1 MAAEIGDAP
10 AEGAPAGGPAAGP
23 WSAIPQSEGV
33 AHAAQ
38 HLAEKVDEKIDPHTP
53 SSKEQDSQSTGSE
66 SDYLDKEHS
75 KQEVTQLARQMT
87 SSSIKTAGGTYVNP
101 FAGSDDPELDPL
113 SGHFVP
119 ERWVKTLIGL
129 QSRDPER
136 YPQRVAGISYKN
148 LNVSGFGSPLDYQK
162 TFGNYPLELA
172 SIFNTVTGR
181 GKRKIQILKDFEGL
195 VKSGEMLVVLGRP
208 GSGCTTLLKTMTG
221 ETDGFYIDQASEIN
235 YQGVP
240 MEKMHNDFRGEC
252 MYQAEVDVHF
262 PQLSVGQTLT
272 FAAEARAP
280 RNRVPGVSRQQ
291 YAKHMTDVIMAVFGL
306 SHTYHTKVG
315 NDFVRG
321 VSGGERK
328 RVSIA
333 EAALGGSPL
342 QAWDNSTRGLDSA
355 TALEFIKTL
364 RLSTSLAG
372 STAAVAIYQASQS
385 IYDKFDKVVV
395 LYEGRQIYFGPT
407 TAAKDYFV
415 NLGFVCTERATT
427 GDFLTSLTNP
437 VERIVR
443 EGFENRVPRT
453 ADEFADVWKNSQ
465 ARQLLMAEIE
475 AFDKEFPVGGEQL
488 ELFRKSRQASQAKRQ
503 RVKSPY
509 TISYPMQISLCVRRG
524 FQRLKGDAS
533 LTLTGIIGNSIMAL
547 IIGSVFYNLDSTTNS
562 FYSRGALLFFA
573 ILLNAFSSFL
583 EILTIYAQRPIVEK
597 QSKYA
602 FYHPSSEAIASMIC
616 DLPNKIL
623 TSIFF
628 NLTLYFLT
636 NLRRTPSAFFTFYL
650 FSFMCTL
657 AMSMIFRSIGALS
670 RTLAQAMAPAA
681 VLILALVIYTGFVI
695 PVGDMHPW
703 FSWLRWL
710 DPVAYAFEALMINEF
725 NNRQFNC
732 TSIVPTDIGLTG
744 SFYANL
750 APDQSSCTVQGSVTG
765 LDYVEGTAYINTA
778 FQYYRSH
785 LWRNFGILVAM
796 VIGFLFI
803 YLSFAEYITGKGS
816 KGEVLLFPRG
826 LVPQFKKKVDEEN
839 EGNERPNV
847 EDAIAEKVVS
857 AGDVPPS
864 IQQQTAVFHWEAVH
878 YDVKVKGG
886 TRTLLE
892 DCDGWVQPGKLTALM
907 GASGAGKTTLLDV
920 LASRVT
926 MGVVT
931 GQMLVDGRQRDSG
944 FQRKTGYVQQQD
956 LHLSTST
963 VREALNFSALLRQP
977 KTTPKKE
984 KLAYVDEV
992 IKVLEMEAYADAV
1005 VGVPGE
1011 GLNVEQ
1017 RKRLTIGVELAAKPA
1032 LLLFLDEPT
1041 SGLDS
1046 QTAWSICQLLR
1057 KLANNGQAILCTI
1070 HQPSAVLFQSFDRLL
1085 FLVKGGRTVYFG
1097 DIGESS
1103 KTLTNYFESNGARKC
1118 GDEENP
1124 AEWMLDVVGAA
1135 PGSQNT
1141 IEWSEVWWDSPEKQQ
1156 IKEQLAEMKRTLSQ
1170 KPVDT
1175 EPTALLEF
1183 AETFPFQ
1190 LSLVTRRVFQQYWRT
1205 PSYLYSKTLLCAA
1218 SPLFIGFSFW
1228 NSPLSLQGLQN
1239 QLFSIFMLITI
1250 FGNLTQQIMPHFV
1263 TQRSL
1268 YEVRERPSKTYG
1280 WKVFMLSNI
1289 IVELPWQTLM
1299 AAVMFFCWY
1308 YPIGMYKNA
1317 IPMDQVAERGALMF
1331 LLILAFMLFASTF
1344 TDMVVAGMDSSETAG
1359 NVGQLLFSLTL
1370 IFCGVLAGPGTLP
1383 GFWIFMYRVSPFTYL
1398 INGML
1403 AAGLANTEVT
1413 CSDSEYSTFNP
1424 RSGQTCFE
1432 YMQPYIDQRGGYVL
1446 NENATTQCRFCSSRF
1461 TNVYLEQLY
1470 SEYST
1475 RWRNFGIMWAYII
1488 FNIAA
1493 ALLLYWL
1500 ARVPRKQKVQESPPP
1515 GASRTQTRVSR
1526 QQTKE
1531 SQAA

>member
-1 MAAEIGDAP
+1 MAGT
-10 AEGAPAGGPAAGP
+10 EGAPAGGASANGP
-23 WSAIPQSEGV
+23 WGAIPQSEGV

-38 HLAEKVDEKIDPHTP
+38 HLIEKIESHI
-53 SSKEQDSQSTGSE
+53 SGSKESKSESSQTE
-66 SDYLDKEHS
+66 SDYLDKEHADR
-75 KQEVTQLARQMT
+75 EVTKLARSVT
-87 SSSIKTAGGTYVNP
+87 STSIKTAGGSYPNP

-113 SGHFVP
+113 SGQFKP
-119 ERWVKTLIGL
+119 ERWVRTLIGL

-136 YPQRVAGISYKN
+136 YPQRIAGVAYRN

-162 TFGNYPLELA
+162 TFGNYPLEILNL
-172 SIFNTVTGR
+172 FNTITGR
-181 GKRKIQILKDFEGL
+181 GKRKIQILRDFEGL
-195 VKSGEMLVVLGRP
+195 VRSGEMLVVLGRP
-208 GSGCTTLLKTMTG
+208 GSGCSTFLKTITG
-221 ETDGFYIDQASEIN
+221 ETGGFHIDQGSEIN
-235 YQGVP
+235 YQGIP
-240 MEKMHNDFRGEC
+240 MKTMHEDFRGEC

-280 RNRVPGVSRQQ
+280 RNRLPGVSRRQ
-291 YAKHMTDVIMAVFGL
+291 YAKHMTDVIMTVFGL

-385 IYDKFDKVVV
+385 IYDKFDKVVL
-395 LYEGRQIYFGPT
+395 LYEGRQIYFGPA
-407 TAAKDYFV
+407 TAAKEYFI
-415 NLGFVCTERATT
+415 NLGFLCEERATT

-437 VERIVR
+437 AERIVR
-443 EGFENRVPRT
+443 EGFEHRVPRT
-453 ADEFADVWKNSQ
+453 SDEFADVWKKSE
-465 ARQLLMAEIE
+465 ARQLLKAEIE
-475 AFDKEFPVGGEQL
+475 AFDQEFPVGGQQL
-488 ELFRKSRQASQAKRQ
+488 ELFRKSRQATQAKRQ

-509 TISYPMQISLCVRRG
+509 TISYPMQVGLCMKRG
-524 FQRLKGDAS
+524 FQRLQGDAS
-533 LTLTGIIGNSIMAL
+533 LALTGIIGNSIMAL
-547 IIGSVFYNLDSTTNS
+547 IIGSVFYNLPADTSN

-573 ILLNAFSSFL
+573 ILLNAFSSYL
-583 EILTIYAQRPIVEK
+583 EILTIYAQRPIVDK

-602 FYHPSSEAIASMIC
+602 FYHPSSEAVASMIC

-628 NLTLYFLT
+628 NITLYFLT
-636 NLRRTPSAFFTFYL
+636 HLRRTPSAFFTFYL

-657 AMSMIFRSIGALS
+657 SMSMVFRSIGALS

-681 VLILALVIYTGFVI
+681 VLILALVIYTGFAV
-695 PVGDMHPW
+695 PPEQMHPW
-703 FSWLRWL
+703 FSWFRWI
-710 DPVAYAFEALMINEF
+710 DPVAYAFEAVMINEF
-725 NNRQFNC
+725 HNRRFPC
-732 TSIVPTDIGLTG
+732 KTFVPTGQG
-744 SFYANL
+744 YEGL
-750 APDQSSCTVQGSVTG
+750 APDQTSCTVVGAVAG
-765 LDYVEGTAYINTA
+765 VGYVEGDAYINQS

-785 LWRNFGILVAM
+785 LWRNFGILVAIT
-796 VIGFLFI
+796 IGFLFI
-803 YLSFAEYITGKGS
+803 YLGFAEFISGKKS

-826 LVPQFKKKVDEEN
+826 LVPHLKRRVDEE
-839 EGNERPNV
+839 EDGNDRLTAQ
-847 EDAIAEKVVS
+847 DGAAEKVLS
-857 AGDVPPS
+857 AGDVPPG

-878 YDVKVKGG
+878 YDIKIKGG

-956 LHLSTST
+956 LHLATST

-977 KTTPKKE
+977 RTTPKEE
-984 KLAYVDEV
+984 KLAYVDEI
-992 IKVLEMEAYADAV
+992 IKVLEMESYADAV

-1046 QTAWSICQLLR
+1046 QTAWSICKLLR

-1070 HQPSAVLFQSFDRLL
+1070 HQPSAVLFQEFDRLL
-1085 FLVKGGRTVYFG
+1085 FLASGGRTVYFG
-1097 DIGESS
+1097 DIGENS
-1103 KTLTNYFESNGARKC
+1103 KTLTDYFESNGSRTC
-1118 GDEENP
+1118 GAEENP
-1124 AEWMLDVVGAA
+1124 AEWMLDVIGAA

-1141 IEWSEVWWDSPEKQQ
+1141 IDWPEVWWDSPEKQQ
-1156 IKEQLAEMKRTLSQ
+1156 IKEQLAEMKRTLSS
-1170 KPVDT
+1170 KPHDKD
-1175 EPTALLEF
+1175 PTALLEF
-1183 AETFPFQ
+1183 AEPFFFQ
-1190 LSLVTRRVFQQYWRT
+1190 LVLVTRRVFEQYWRT
-1205 PSYLYSKTLLCAA
+1205 PSYLYSKTLLCVA
-1218 SPLFIGFSFW
+1218 SALFIGFSFW
-1228 NSPLSLQGLQN
+1228 DSPLSLQGLQN
-1239 QLFSIFMLITI
+1239 QLFSVFMMMTI
-1250 FGNLTQQIMPHFV
+1250 FGNLLQQIMPHFV

-1280 WKVFMLSNI
+1280 WKVFMISNI
-1289 IVELPWQTLM
+1289 VVELPWNALM
-1299 AAVMFFCWY
+1299 AVMIFFCWY

-1317 IPMDQVAERGALMF
+1317 IPQHQVHERGGLMF
-1331 LLILAFMLFASTF
+1331 LLILTFLLFASTF
-1344 TDMVVAGMDSSETAG
+1344 TDMVIAGMESSETAG

-1370 IFCGVLAGPGTLP
+1370 IFCGVLASPEALP

-1403 AAGLANTEVT
+1403 STGLANTNVT
-1413 CSDSEYSTFNP
+1413 CSDIEYATFNP
-1424 RSGQTCFE
+1424 PSDQTCGQ
-1432 YMQPYIDQRGGYVL
+1432 YMESFTIRKGGYVL
-1446 NENATTQCRFCSSRF
+1446 NPEATSQCKFCTASD
-1461 TNVYLEQLY
+1461 TNVYLARLSAQ
-1470 SEYST
+1470 YST
-1475 RWRNFGIMWAYII
+1475 RWRNFGIMWAFIV
-1488 FNIAA
+1488 FNVAA
-1493 ALLLYWL
+1493 ALFFYWL

-1515 GASRTQTRVSR
+1515 GAASRQQTRVSR

-1531 SQAA
+1531 SKVAA

>member
-1 MAAEIGDAP
+1 MGD
-10 AEGAPAGGPAAGP
+10 APAGGPSAGP
-23 WSAIPQSEGV
+23 WSAIPQSGGV
-33 AHAAQ
+33 ANAAQ
-38 HLAEKVDEKIDPHTP
+38 ELVEKFDEKIDPHTP
-53 SSKEQDSQSTGSE
+53 SSKEHDSQSMGTE
-66 SDYLDKEHS
+66 SDYLEKEHTE
-75 KQEVTQLARQMT
+75 QEVTELARQMT
-87 SSSIKTAGGTYVNP
+87 SNSIKTAGGTYVNP

-113 SGHFVP
+113 SGRFVP

-172 SIFNTVTGR
+172 RIFNTVSGK

-240 MEKMHNDFRGEC
+240 MKDMHTDFRGEC

-280 RNRVPGVSRQQ
+280 RNRIPGVSRQQ

-385 IYDKFDKVVV
+385 IYDKFDKVVL

-415 NLGFVCTERATT
+415 NLGFVCAERATT

-437 VERIVR
+437 AERTVR
-443 EGFENRVPRT
+443 EGFESRVPRT
-453 ADEFADVWKNSQ
+453 PDEFAVVWKKSE

-475 AFDKEFPVGGEQL
+475 AFDKEFPVGGKQL

-509 TISYPMQISLCVRRG
+509 TISYPMQISLNVRRG

-533 LTLTGIIGNSIMAL
+533 LTLTGIIGNAIMAL
-547 IIGSVFYNLDSTTNS
+547 IIGSVFYDLDSTTNS
-562 FYSRGALLFFA
+562 FYSRGVLLFFA

-602 FYHPSSEAIASMIC
+602 FYHPSAEAIASMIC
-616 DLPNKIL
+616 DLPNKLL

-628 NLTLYFLT
+628 NLTLYFMT
-636 NLRRTPSAFFTFYL
+636 HLRRTPSAFFIFYL

-657 AMSMIFRSIGALS
+657 AMSMVFRSIGALS

-695 PVGDMHPW
+695 PTGDMHPW

-725 NNRQFNC
+725 DNRRFPC
-732 TSIVPTDIGLTG
+732 TNIVPTDIGLTG
-744 SFYANL
+744 TNYANL
-750 APDQSSCTVQGSVTG
+750 TPDQSSCTTPGSVAG
-765 LDYVEGTAYINTA
+765 LDYVEGTAYINEA

-785 LWRNFGILVAM
+785 LWRNFGILAAM
-796 VIGFLFI
+796 IIGFLCI
-803 YLSFAEYITGKGS
+803 YLCFAEYITGKGS

-826 LVPQFKKKVDEEN
+826 VVPRLKKKVDEED
-839 EGNERPNV
+839 EGNDRLNV
-847 EDAIAEKVVS
+847 EDAIAEKVLS

-878 YDVKVKGG
+878 YDIKVKGG

-892 DCDGWVQPGKLTALM
+892 DCDGWVQPGTLTALM

-977 KTTPKKE
+977 KTTPRNE

-1097 DIGESS
+1097 DIGGRS

-1141 IEWSEVWWDSPEKQQ
+1141 IEWPEVWWDSPEKQQ
-1156 IKEQLAEMKRTLSQ
+1156 VKEQLAEMKRTLSQ
-1170 KPVDT
+1170 KPVDQ
-1175 EPTALLEF
+1175 EPTALREF
-1183 AETFPFQ
+1183 AETFTFQ

-1205 PSYLYSKTLLCAA
+1205 PSYLYSKTLLCTA

-1228 NSPLSLQGLQN
+1228 DSPLSLQGLQN
-1239 QLFSIFMLITI
+1239 QLFAIFMILTI

-1317 IPMDQVAERGALMF
+1317 IPENQVAERGALMF
-1331 LLILAFMLFASTF
+1331 LFMLTFMLFTSTF

-1370 IFCGVLAGPGTLP
+1370 IFCGVLAGPETLP

-1398 INGML
+1398 VNGML
-1403 AAGLANTEVT
+1403 ATGLANTEVV
-1413 CSDSEYSTFNP
+1413 CSDIEYTTFNP
-1424 RSGQTCFE
+1424 RDGQTCFE
-1432 YMQPYIDQRGGYVL
+1432 YMEPFIDQRGGYVL
-1446 NENATTQCRFCSSRF
+1446 DPNATTQCQFCISQD
-1461 TNVYLEQLY
+1461 TNVYLAQLH

-1475 RWRNFGIMWAYII
+1475 RWRNFGIMWAFIV

-1493 ALLLYWL
+1493 ALFFYWL

-1531 SQAA
+1531 SLAA

>member
-1 MAAEIGDAP
+1 MAD
-10 AEGAPAGGPAAGP
+10 AEGKAAGGPAAGGP
-23 WSAIPQSEGV
+23 WGAIPQSEAV

-38 HLAEKVDEKIDPHTP
+38 DFVEKMGSHLPG
-53 SSKEQDSQSTGSE
+53 SKESSSHSTGTD
-66 SDYLDKEHS
+66 SDDFLDKDHVD
-75 KQEVTQLARQMT
+75 KEVTHLARQIT
-87 SSSIKTAGGTYVNP
+87 ASSVKSAGGSYPNP
-101 FAGSDDPELDPL
+101 FAASDEPELDPL
-113 SGHFVP
+113 SGQFKP
-119 ERWVKTLIGL
+119 ERWVKTLIGV

-136 YPQRVAGISYKN
+136 YPQRVAGIAYKN

-162 TFGNYPLELA
+162 TFGNYPLEIA
-172 SIFNTVTGR
+172 SLFNTITGR
-181 GKRKIQILKDFEGL
+181 GKRKIHILRDFEGL

-208 GSGCTTLLKTMTG
+208 GSGCSTLLKTMTG
-221 ETDGFYIDQASEIN
+221 ETSGFFIDQGSEIN
-235 YQGVP
+235 YQGIP
-240 MEKMHNDFRGEC
+240 LKTMHTDFRGEC

-280 RNRVPGVSRQQ
+280 RNRLPGVSRAQ

-306 SHTYHTKVG
+306 SHTYNTKVG
-315 NDFVRG
+315 NDFIRG

-355 TALEFIKTL
+355 TALEFVKTL

-407 TAAKDYFV
+407 RAAKDYFV
-415 NLGFVCTERATT
+415 NLGFVCEERATT
-427 GDFLTSLTNP
+427 GDFLTSLTSP
-437 VERIVR
+437 QERIVR
-443 EGFENRVPRT
+443 EGFKDRVPRT
-453 ADEFADVWKNSQ
+453 PDEFAEVWKKSE

-475 AFDKEFPVGGEQL
+475 AFDQEFPVGGQQL
-488 ELFRKSRQASQAKRQ
+488 ELFKKSRQAQQAKRQ
-503 RVKSPY
+503 RIKSPY
-509 TISYPMQISLCVRRG
+509 TISYPMQISLCTRRG

-533 LTLTGIIGNSIMAL
+533 LALTGIIGNSVMAL
-547 IIGSVFYNLDSTTNS
+547 IIGSVFYNLPADTGS

-573 ILLNAFSSFL
+573 ILLNAFSSYL

-602 FYHPSSEAIASMIC
+602 FYHPSSEAIASMLC
-616 DLPNKIL
+616 DLPNKLL

-628 NLTLYFLT
+628 NLTLYFMT

-650 FSFMCTL
+650 FSFMCLL

-670 RTLAQAMAPAA
+670 RTLAQAMAPSA
-681 VLILALVIYTGFVI
+681 VLILALVIYTGFVVPPGI
-695 PVGDMHPW
+695 MHPW

-710 DPVAYAFEALMINEF
+710 DPVAYAFEAVMINEF
-725 NNRQFNC
+725 SQRRFPC
-732 TSIVPTDIGLTG
+732 SAATIVPVGAGYTD
-744 SFYANL
+744 L
-750 APDQSSCTVQGSVTG
+750 APDQASCTTVGSVAG
-765 LDYVEGTAYINTA
+765 IFYVEGDAYINQS
-778 FQYYRSH
+778 FQYYRNH

-796 VIGFLFI
+796 TIGFLMI
-803 YLSFAEYITGKGS
+803 YLTFAEYISGKKS

-826 LVPQFKKKVDEEN
+826 LVPHFKKKVDEED
-839 EGNERPNV
+839 EAGNDRPTAQ
-847 EDAIAEKVVS
+847 DAIAEKVLS

-878 YDVKVKGG
+878 YDIKIKGG

-956 LHLSTST
+956 LHLSTTT

-977 KTTPKKE
+977 RTTPKKD
-984 KLAYVDEV
+984 KLDYVDEV
-992 IKVLEMEAYADAV
+992 IKVLEMESYADAV

-1070 HQPSAVLFQSFDRLL
+1070 HQPSAVLFQEFDRLL
-1085 FLVKGGRTVYFG
+1085 FLASGGRTVYFG
-1097 DIGESS
+1097 DIGENS
-1103 KTLTNYFESNGARKC
+1103 KTLTNYFESNGSRRC
-1118 GDEENP
+1118 GAEENP
-1124 AEWMLDVVGAA
+1124 AEWMLDVIGAA

-1141 IEWSEVWWDSPEKQQ
+1141 IEWPEVWWDSPEKQQ
-1156 IKEQLAEMKRTLSQ
+1156 IKEQLAEMKRTLSK
-1170 KPVDT
+1170 KPVDK
-1175 EPTALLEF
+1175 EPTALYEF
-1183 AETFPFQ
+1183 AEPFPTQ
-1190 LSLVTRRVFQQYWRT
+1190 MLLVLRRVFEQYWRT
-1205 PSYLYSKTLLCAA
+1205 PSYLYSKTLLCVA
-1218 SPLFIGFSFW
+1218 SGLFIGFSFW
-1228 NSPLSLQGLQN
+1228 DSPLSIQGLQN
-1239 QLFSIFMLITI
+1239 QLFAIFMLLTI

-1263 TQRSL
+1263 TQRAL

-1289 IVELPWQTLM
+1289 IVELPWNTLM
-1299 AAVMFFCWY
+1299 AVLIYVCWY
-1308 YPIGMYKNA
+1308 YPIGMHRNA
-1317 IPMDQVAERGALMF
+1317 IPSGQLHERGALMF
-1331 LLILAFMLFASTF
+1331 LLIWTFMLFTSTF
-1344 TDMVVAGMDSSETAG
+1344 THMVVAGMESSETAG

-1370 IFCGVLAGPGTLP
+1370 IFCGVLAGPSTLP

-1403 AAGLANTEVT
+1403 AVGIANTEVE
-1413 CSDSEYSTFNP
+1413 CSEIEYSTFNP
-1424 RSGQTCFE
+1424 REGETCAE
-1432 YMQPYIDQRGGYVL
+1432 YLREYIYEPALRGGYVR
-1446 NENATTQCRFCSSRF
+1446 NPDATSQCQFCSAQS
-1461 TNVYLEQLY
+1461 TNVYLEQL
-1470 SEYST
+1470 SSQYST
-1475 RWRNFGIMWAYII
+1475 RWRNFGIMWAFII
-1488 FNIAA
+1488 FNIGA

-1500 ARVPRKQKVQESPPP
+1500 ARVPRKQKVQESPPA
-1515 GASRTQTRVSR
+1515 GATRTRTATST

-1531 SQAA
+1531 AKVEA

>member
-1 MAAEIGDAP
+1 
-10 AEGAPAGGPAAGP
+10 
-23 WSAIPQSEGV
+23 SF
-33 AHAAQ
+33 
-38 HLAEKVDEKIDPHTP
+38 K
-53 SSKEQDSQSTGSE
+53 
-66 SDYLDKEHS
+66 
-75 KQEVTQLARQMT
+75 
-87 SSSIKTAGGTYVNP
+87 
-101 FAGSDDPELDPL
+101 
-113 SGHFVP
+113 P
-119 ERWVKTLIGL
+119 ERWVKTLIGV

-136 YPQRVAGISYKN
+136 YPQRVAGVAYKN

-162 TFGNYPLELA
+162 TFGNYPLEAA
-172 SIFNTVTGR
+172 SIFNTITGR
-181 GKRKIQILKDFEGL
+181 GKRKIQILRDFEGL

-208 GSGCTTLLKTMTG
+208 GSGCSTLLKTITG
-221 ETDGFYIDQASEIN
+221 ETSGFFIDQGSHIN
-235 YQGVP
+235 YQGIP
-240 MEKMHNDFRGEC
+240 LETMHNDFRGEC

-280 RNRVPGVSRQQ
+280 RNRLPGVSRAQ

-306 SHTYHTKVG
+306 SHTYNTNVG

-415 NLGFVCTERATT
+415 NLGFVCQERAVRALPISAHPILSRSGIETT

-437 VERIVR
+437 QERIVR
-443 EGFENRVPRT
+443 EGFRNRVPRT
-453 ADEFADVWKNSQ
+453 PDEFAEVWKQSE

-475 AFDKEFPVGGEQL
+475 TFDQDFPIGGQQL
-488 ELFRKSRQASQAKRQ
+488 EQFKKSRQAQQAKRQ
-503 RVKSPY
+503 SVKSPY
-509 TISYPMQISLCVRRG
+509 TISYPMQISLCTRRG
-524 FQRLKGDAS
+524 FQRLRGDAS
-533 LTLTGIIGNSIMAL
+533 LALTGIIGNSVMAL
-547 IIGSVFYNLDSTTNS
+547 IIGSVFYNLPADTGS

-573 ILLNAFSSFL
+573 ILLNAFSSYL

-602 FYHPSSEAIASMIC
+602 FYHPSSEAVASMLC
-616 DLPNKIL
+616 DLPNKLL
-623 TSIFF
+623 TSVFF
-628 NLTLYFLT
+628 NVTLYFMT
-636 NLRRTPSAFFTFYL
+636 NLRRTPSAFWTFYL
-650 FSFMCTL
+650 FSFT
-657 AMSMIFRSIGALS
+657 S
-670 RTLAQAMAPAA
+670 QAMAPSA
-681 VLILALVIYTGFVI
+681 VLILALVIYTGFAV
-695 PVGDMHPW
+695 PPGLMHPW

-710 DPVAYAFEALMINEF
+710 DPVAYAFEAVMINEF
-725 NNRQFNC
+725 SNRSFNC
-732 TSIVPTDIGLTG
+732 TTIVPAGESYNNLT
-744 SFYANL
+744 
-750 APDQSSCTVQGSVTG
+750 PDQTSCTTVGSVAG
-765 LDYVEGTAYINTA
+765 VSFVEGDAYINQS
-778 FQYYRSH
+778 FQYYQNH

-796 VIGFLFI
+796 TIGFLFI
-803 YLSFAEYITGKGS
+803 YLTFAEFISGKKS

-826 LVPQFKKKVDEEN
+826 LVPHLKKTVDEE
-839 EGNERPNV
+839 EEAGNDRPNAQ
-847 EDAIAEKVVS
+847 DAIAEKVLS

-878 YDVKVKGG
+878 YDIKVKGG

-977 KTTPKKE
+977 RTTPKKE
-984 KLAYVDEV
+984 KLDYVDEV
-992 IKVLEMEAYADAV
+992 IKVLEMESYADAV

-1070 HQPSAVLFQSFDRLL
+1070 HQPSAVLFQEFDRLL
-1085 FLVKGGRTVYFG
+1085 VLASGGRTVYFG
-1097 DIGESS
+1097 DIGENS
-1103 KTLTNYFESNGARKC
+1103 KTLTNYFESNGSRKC
-1118 GDEENP
+1118 GVEENP
-1124 AEWMLDVVGAA
+1124 AEWMLDVIGAA

-1141 IEWSEVWWDSPEKQQ
+1141 IEWPEVWWDSPEKQQ
-1156 IKEQLAEMKRTLSQ
+1156 IKEQLSEMKRTLSI
-1170 KPVDT
+1170 KPVDQ
-1175 EPTALLEF
+1175 EPTALYEF
-1183 AETFPFQ
+1183 AETFATQ
-1190 LSLVTRRVFQQYWRT
+1190 LLLVLRRVFQQYWRT
-1205 PSYLYSKTLLCAA
+1205 PSYLYSKFLLCVA
-1218 SPLFIGFSFW
+1218 SGLFIGFSFW
-1228 NSPLSLQGLQN
+1228 DSPLSQQGLQN
-1239 QLFSIFMLITI
+1239 QL
-1250 FGNLTQQIMPHFV
+1250 
-1263 TQRSL
+1263 
-1268 YEVRERPSKTYG
+1268 
-1280 WKVFMLSNI
+1280 
-1289 IVELPWQTLM
+1289 
-1299 AAVMFFCWY
+1299 
-1308 YPIGMYKNA
+1308 
-1317 IPMDQVAERGALMF
+1317 
-1331 LLILAFMLFASTF
+1331 
-1344 TDMVVAGMDSSETAG
+1344 
-1359 NVGQLLFSLTL
+1359 
-1370 IFCGVLAGPGTLP
+1370 
-1383 GFWIFMYRVSPFTYL
+1383 
-1398 INGML
+1398 
-1403 AAGLANTEVT
+1403 
-1413 CSDSEYSTFNP
+1413 
-1424 RSGQTCFE
+1424 
-1432 YMQPYIDQRGGYVL
+1432 
-1446 NENATTQCRFCSSRF
+1446 
-1461 TNVYLEQLY
+1461 
-1470 SEYST
+1470 
-1475 RWRNFGIMWAYII
+1475 
-1488 FNIAA
+1488 
-1493 ALLLYWL
+1493 
-1500 ARVPRKQKVQESPPP
+1500 
-1515 GASRTQTRVSR
+1515 
-1526 QQTKE
+1526 
-1531 SQAA
+1531 